1 MGEERLPVPRR
12 DVKNGETLRIQI
24 CPKKGINPTILLW
37 GWDWDHQTYSRE
49 GFGSLGK
56 NIHLQWRCVSSFA
69 FSPKPIFFTTKE
81 LAHRFS
87 WIFMKGIPGEFLD
100 KITKKLQFKINWR
113 RFGLDISRIQKNIQ
127 KKRTKNMA
135 KLCILE
141 FSTFSPGRA
150 SGSSNAKWIYMWVPE
165 LAQISS
171 SRMSWYVMISMSCYI
186 KFWIQK
192 HLSLLTQV
200 KNFHGAQ
207 WGLPSWAIDESLFTE
222 KNSDTYCYLWFG
234 ANSDVEFCQSLFLG
248 IAQSFL

>member
-37 GWDWDHQTYSRE
+37 GWDWDHQTYSIRE

-56 NIHLQWRCVSSFA
+56 NINIHLQWRCVSSFA

-127 KKRTKNMA
+127 KNAQKTWRNFVYSNFQPF
-135 KLCILE
+135 LRGGP
-141 FSTFSPGRA
+141 PGLPMPNESICGCLSWHKFHPA
-150 SGSSNAKWIYMWVPE
+150 GCHD
-165 LAQISS
+165 
-171 SRMSWYVMISMSCYI
+171 MSWYPCHATSNSGYRSTFL
-186 KFWIQK
+186 FWHKWKIFMVPNGDC
-192 HLSLLTQV
+192 H
-200 KNFHGAQ
+200 HGQ
-207 WGLPSWAIDESLFTE
+207 
-222 KNSDTYCYLWFG
+222 
-234 ANSDVEFCQSLFLG
+234 
-248 IAQSFL
+248 